1 MHDEHWT
8 FVDVQ
13 QVWTIIFN
21 FLPLFLHANENIT
34 LLSEIAQRK
43 GANTLVGISHVTEAH
58 KEMFCSPKI
67 MAIRCCSKYEKIF
80 MQSMVAVFQKT
91 GIEEASFDRVLSS
104 MNDILKFEA
113 LMLLS
118 VEEAHNIVGR
128 LAACRLIL
136 MEPGKAGR
144 LDLKLRL
151 NVSQDDVMF
160 ALREDKK

>member
-1 MHDEHWT
+1 MFIE
-8 FVDVQ
+8 FYS
-13 QVWTIIFN
+13 IIV
-21 FLPLFLHANENIT
+21 ARKVAS
-34 LLSEIAQRK
+34 LSGDARRALDICRRATEIAQRK
-43 GANTLVGISHVTEAH
+43 GKNNLVGIPQVTEAH

-80 MQSMVAVFQKT
+80 LQSLVAVFQKI
-91 GIEEASFDRVLSS
+91 GIEEAAFNRVLSS
-104 MNDILKFEA
+104 LNEILKFET
-113 LMLLS
+113 LQPLC
-118 VEEAHNIVGR
+118 VDEAHNVVGR